1 MSRKVEHEFSEATR
15 EYLERIPA
23 VEKVGKTR
31 ITYAAWFRREALRRY
46 RRGERPSAIFSAYG
60 IGPDVIGG
68 KRIER
73 CMHRWKNSGQAVDVG
88 DGTPQGVIE
97 QLERRCGL
105 MRDELDA
112 MRESLEQ
119 IRGLL
124 SECPAPT
131 RRRTPRPTSSPDDID
146 GRRTDSVRQ

>member
-88 DGTPQGVIE
+88 DGTPQGVVE

-146 GRRTDSVRQ
+146 GRRTDSVWQ